1 MSLGV
6 AVILEAVYIA
16 FMWRPPTYLKIC
28 VFLGDTGEGIVAPYF
43 MLTGSIFQ
51 FVIKYPIIILRAC

>member
-6 AVILEAVYIA
+6 ALVLEAVYIA
-16 FMWRPPTYLKIC
+16 FMWRPPTQHLKIC
-28 VFLGDTGEGIVAPYF
+28 VSLGDTGEGIVALYF

-51 FVIKYPIIILRAC
+51 FVIK